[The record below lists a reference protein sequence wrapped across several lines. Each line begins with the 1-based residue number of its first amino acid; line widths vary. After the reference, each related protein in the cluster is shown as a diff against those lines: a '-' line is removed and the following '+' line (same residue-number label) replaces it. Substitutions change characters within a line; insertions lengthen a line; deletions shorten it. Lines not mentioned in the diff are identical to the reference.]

1 MIFFCTIVDGI
12 EIPFIFVPMKM
23 LILVPKVTGRV
34 MYVFDLMFRQL
45 LGLEFDLTTSEEQF
59 MAFEGFKMHYGTQ
72 RIEDEPFVKSDELL
86 FERHIHEQS
95 FRTVGFEGTVAPYAV
110 FGNGNLM
117 PFDVFAASF
126 FLVSRYEEYLS
137 QVRDQYGRFRAEST
151 WMFEKDMLQ
160 KPLVNIWALA
170 LGKRL
175 QAVYPDLPIKNPKF
189 TFVPTYDIDAAWS
202 YKHKGVYRTVGG
214 FLKDLAS
221 GDRERIRERHQV
233 LRGKR
238 KDPFDSFDFQF
249 ELQKAFKL
257 KPIYFILCG
266 NYDTNDKNISLR
278 KEAFR
283 NLIKHLGDYADVGI
297 HPSFSSYLDID
308 KMRTEISNL
317 SEVLHRPL
325 TKSRQHFLRMNLP
338 RSYQK
343 LIELDISDDYTM
355 GFASQAGFRAGIA
368 DTFRFYDLE
377 NDMVTNLRVHPFALM
392 DGTMRDYLNLDV
404 ETSLALAKQLID
416 EVKAV
421 GGTFIYLT
429 HNETLGGE
437 KRWVG
442 WPEMYRKLL
451 EYIYT

>member
-1 MIFFCTIVDGI
+1 MPVFDVSIENPLIFAL
-12 EIPFIFVPMKM
+12 MKM

-34 MYVFDLMFRQL
+34 MYVFDLMLRQL
-45 LGLEFDLTTSEEQF
+45 LGIEYDLTTDEEQF
-59 MAFEGFKMHYGTQ
+59 KAYEGAKMHYGTQ
-72 RIEDEPFVKSDELL
+72 RIEDEPFVKAVEIL
-86 FERHIHEQS
+86 FERHIHEQA
-95 FRTVGFEGTVAPYAV
+95 FRTVEFEGTVAPYAV
-110 FGNGNLM
+110 YGNGNLM

-137 QVRDQYGRFRAEST
+137 QVRDQYGRFRAESS
-151 WMFEKDMLQ
+151 WMFENGMLQ
-160 KPLVNIWALA
+160 KPLVNIWTLA
-170 LGKRL
+170 LGQRL
-175 QAVYPDLPIKNPKF
+175 KAAHPDMPVKKPKF
-189 TFVPTYDIDAAWS
+189 NFVPTYDVDAAWA

-214 FLKDLAS
+214 FFKDLAE

-249 ELQKAFKL
+249 ELQKEFKL

-266 NYDTNDKNISLR
+266 DYDTNDKNISLR
-278 KEAFR
+278 KELFR
-283 NLIKHLGDYADVGI
+283 NLIKHIGDYADVGI
-297 HPSFSSYLDID
+297 HPSFSSYLSTS
-308 KMRTEISNL
+308 KLQREISNL

-404 ETSLALAKQLID
+404 DASLELAKQLVD

-437 KRWVG
+437 QRWVG
-442 WPEMYRKLL
+442 WPEMYRQLL
-451 EYIYT
+451 EYITK

>member
-1 MIFFCTIVDGI
+1 
-12 EIPFIFVPMKM
+12 M
-23 LILVPKVTGRV
+23 LVLVPKVTGRV
-34 MYVFDLMFRQL
+34 MYAMELLLGQL
-45 LGLEFDLTTSEEQF
+45 LGLEFDCTVDAEQF
-59 MAFEGFKMHYGTQ
+59 NAYEGPKMQYGSQ
-72 RIEDEPFVKSDELL
+72 RQGEAPFVKAVDLL

-95 FRTVGFEGTVAPYAV
+95 FRTVDFEGTVAPYAV
-110 FGNGNLM
+110 YGQGNLL

-151 WMFEKDMLQ
+151 WMFENDMLQ
-160 KPLVNIWALA
+160 KPLVDIWTLA
-170 LGKRL
+170 LGSRL
-175 QAVYPDLPIKNPKF
+175 QAVYPDLPIKKRKF
-189 TFVPTYDIDAAWS
+189 TFIPTYDVDAAWA
-202 YKHKGVYRTVGG
+202 YKSKGVYRTLGG
-214 FLKDLAS
+214 FIKDLSS

-238 KDPFDSFDFQF
+238 KDPFDSFEFQF
-249 ELQKAFKL
+249 ELQKEFKL

-266 NYDTNDKNISLR
+266 EYDTNDKNISIR
-278 KEAFR
+278 KAAFR
-283 NLIKHLGDYADVGI
+283 SLIKTLGDHADVGI

-308 KMRTEISNL
+308 KLRKEINSL

-392 DGTMRDYLNLDV
+392 DGTMRDYLNLDL
-404 ETSLALAKQLID
+404 EASYALTTQLID

-437 KRWVG
+437 QRWVG
-442 WPEMYRKLL
+442 WPEMYRRML
-451 EYIYT
+451 EYITKAPEPVEGPI